1 MPSNSPAALPVQ
13 PARHRRRT
21 HVRSTTLKASLA
33 SITSLAALG
42 VLASTVPAQAAPS
55 RTGAAS
61 QADGLKCQGRG
72 TDSDALIRYRTDI
85 VIKAPLTTVFKLQ
98 TDVEGWP
105 SWQTPVLSAKR
116 LDHGPLR
123 AGSQFRWTTP
133 APATPTT
140 PETTLNITST
150 VRALDRNSCIRWTG
164 PAVGEGLRIDEGV
177 HVWKFTEVKGGVRV
191 RTEETWTG
199 AQVEA
204 DVPLATS
211 MLGAGLEQWLRE
223 LKTTAE
229 APHHPHTHG
238 RHKFFASRPIPDAA
252 SVQ

>member
-1 MPSNSPAALPVQ
+1 MPSNSPSSLPVQ
-13 PARHRRRT
+13 PSARRRRPRT
-21 HVRSTTLKASLA
+21 HARTAVTLTAA
-33 SITSLAALG
+33 LAAIG
-42 VLASTVPAQAAPS
+42 VLASTAPAQAAPAPAPA
-55 RTGAAS
+55 RTAAAHH
-61 QADGLKCQGRG
+61 ADGLKCQGRG

-85 VIKAPLTTVFKLQ
+85 VIKAPLSTVFKLQ
-98 TDVEGWP
+98 TDIERWP
-105 SWQTPVLSAKR
+105 SWQAPVLSAKR

-150 VRALDRNSCIRWTG
+150 VRGLDRNSCIRWTG
-164 PAVGEGLRIDEGV
+164 PAVGEGLSIDEGV
-177 HVWKFTEVKGGVRV
+177 HVWNFTKVKGGVRV
-191 RTEETWTG
+191 QTEETWTG

-229 APHHPHTHG
+229 AH
-238 RHKFFASRPIPDAA
+238 AA
-252 SVQ
+252 GPCA

>member
-1 MPSNSPAALPVQ
+1 MPSNSPASLPVQ
-13 PARHRRRT
+13 PARRRPRT
-21 HVRSTTLKASLA
+21 RARTRTTATLTAA
-33 SITSLAALG
+33 LAALSTLG
-42 VLASTVPAQAAPS
+42 VLASTAPAQAAPA
-55 RTGAAS
+55 RTGAAHH
-61 QADGLKCQGRG
+61 ADGLKCQGRG
-72 TDSDALIRYRTDI
+72 TDPDALIRYRSDI
-85 VIKAPLTTVFKLQ
+85 VIKAPLSTVFKLQ
-98 TDVEGWP
+98 TDVERWP
-105 SWQTPVLSAKR
+105 SWQAPVLSAQR

-123 AGSQFRWTTP
+123 PGSQFRWTTP

-150 VRALDRNSCIRWTG
+150 VRDLDRNSCIRWTG

-177 HVWKFTEVKGGVRV
+177 HVWNFTEVEGGVRV

-223 LKTTAE
+223 LRTTAE
-229 APHHPHTHG
+229 
-238 RHKFFASRPIPDAA
+238 SRTAGPCA
-252 SVQ
+252 